1 MAVSQNGYPAN
12 DVTLTD
18 VFTVPGTAVRLR
30 LRKGACGRALVE
42 VAAWVDRHVEDI
54 DTREGAK
61 GFDVPDDWS
70 FAERRIRGG
79 EALSNH
85 ASGTAMDLNAVQHPL
100 GVGGTWS
107 PNQKTA
113 INHYLEDEWTDPKT
127 GKVVIRWG
135 ENYTSRT
142 DGMHFEINADEAAVT
157 RALSAYLARREA
169 EENPLMAL
177 SDDDAAKIGPWLT
190 KQATQALQ
198 RDYFTCKVNA
208 NRLSALIG
216 RVPVK

>member
-1 MAVSQNGYPAN
+1 
-12 DVTLTD
+12 
-18 VFTVPGTAVRLR
+18 
-30 LRKGACGRALVE
+30 
-42 VAAWVDRHVEDI
+42 
-54 DTREGAK
+54 
-61 GFDVPDDWS
+61 
-70 FAERRIRGG
+70 
-79 EALSNH
+79 
-85 ASGTAMDLNAVQHPL
+85 MDLNAVQHPL

-177 SDDDAAKIGPWLT
+177 SDDDAAKIGAAVAKALFAPTGADGIPAITRALWFHDSIPDLDARAAGKT
-190 KQATQALQ
+190 GTDGSVTPATVLARILEETMAA
-198 RDYFTCKVNA
+198 RA
-208 NRLSALIG
+208 ERLAAG
-216 RVPVK
+216 PAV